1 MIAVIAG
8 SYNQYREF
16 IRENNVDSKEYFY
29 VSSFERI
36 LGMRKLKYILYGTWY
51 IRTDFDKIYERL
63 QIAEFEKIDKPE
75 QEYKEYK

>member
-51 IRTDFDKIYERL
+51 IRTDLGKIYQRL

>member
-1 MIAVIAG
+1 MIAVVAG
-8 SYNQYREF
+8 SYGQYREF

-51 IRTDFDKIYERL
+51 IRTDFDKIYQRL

>member
-51 IRTDFDKIYERL
+51 IRTDFDKIYQRL
-63 QIAEFEKIDKPE
+63 QIAEFEEIDKPE
-75 QEYKEYK
+75 QKYKEYK